1 MLIRLGQWTRV
12 RIPPVATCLL
22 LLLSFT
28 SRTSTQDPR
37 SSAKRNA
44 FATNTK
50 YDASFTWHERT
61 ERDRIPA
68 ETCPQLRQCKPVHLS
83 MLVRHGTRYPKKP
96 DISKIDYVVSSI
108 RHYGSK
114 EKDIVNMM
122 RRWQNSFEWQD
133 TMMLSE
139 TGKFEME
146 ELADR
151 IVRRFPGIF
160 HGAKP
165 ESLRFVSSTTNRTLD
180 SASAFVRGMWN
191 GLKEIKSGDSIDPR
205 KLKTDAGPHT
215 DRLLRFLEKCKKW
228 SEEVEGNP
236 EALQEVSKFLDG
248 PELRSVLKNITSQL
262 GPSVL
267 LDFSTVHLKVMWTIC
282 AMETAVYGGRS
293 IWCDLFTPQ
302 HLQVL
307 EYLSDLKSY
316 WKHGYGHRLNYRP
329 ACHLLKEMLKPMEG
343 FVSGNESSL
352 RAQFLFGHTETLVPL
367 FSLLGLFK
375 DATPLRADNFAE
387 HANRV
392 FRTSQISPF
401 GANLALVLYKCNGTS
416 PCDQSEQGRATSQ
429 DAPQRSRPDDP
440 NRSRPDDPAGS
451 KFRVMMLVNER
462 EERFPGWNQA
472 SCPYEVVRML
482 YKDALEHCEDTCN
495 TKSDVGNNEKD
506 HPEL

>member
-1 MLIRLGQWTRV
+1 MLIRLEQRTRV

-37 SSAKRNA
+37 SSAKRDA

-50 YDASFTWHERT
+50 YDSSFTWHERT
-61 ERDRIPA
+61 ERDRIPS
-68 ETCPQLRQCKPVHLS
+68 ETCPQLRQCKPIHLS

-133 TMMLSE
+133 TMMLAE

-146 ELADR
+146 ELAGR
-151 IVRRFPGIF
+151 IVHRFPTIF
-160 HGAKP
+160 HGAKSD
-165 ESLRFVSSTTNRTLD
+165 SLRFVSSTTNRTLD
-180 SASAFVRGMWN
+180 SASAFVSGVWN
-191 GLKEIKSGDSIDPR
+191 GLKEIKSGDSLDDPR
-205 KLKTDAGPHT
+205 KLKTDAGAHT
-215 DRLLRFLEKCKKW
+215 DKLLRFLEKCKKW
-228 SEEVEGNP
+228 SEEVEGSP

-248 PELRSVLKNITSQL
+248 PELRGVLKNITSQL

-367 FSLLGLFK
+367 YSLLGLFK
-375 DATPLRADNFAE
+375 DTTLLRADNFAK
-387 HANRV
+387 HTNRV

-401 GANLALVLYKCNGTS
+401 GANLALVLYKCDGTS
-416 PCDQSEQGRATSQ
+416 PW
-429 DAPQRSRPDDP
+429 
-440 NRSRPDDPAGS
+440 S
-451 KFRVMMLVNER
+451 KFRVMMMVNER
-462 EERFPGWNQA
+462 EEHFPGWHQV

-495 TKSDVGNNEKD
+495 TKSDVGNNEND